1 MTMNDCGAIDGTSSE
16 RLARW
21 FSRVFHPFVMSV
33 IALLLSIYLET
44 GLLWEAV
51 LWASVSLAVF
61 LLPFSVLI
69 LVMVCAGRY
78 SDLDVSIREQ
88 RHGLYLVGSV
98 GLFLLV
104 VIFTLGGAPLVS
116 RVSIYAAVFSTA
128 ASALFNRFSKISVHA
143 MVAAGSAAV
152 LSYLSPLASLFLT
165 APTALVGWSRVRLK
179 RHTWFQVVAGW
190 SMAVVCVIVVFYF
203 WL

>member
-1 MTMNDCGAIDGTSSE
+1 MTTSDCNAIDNTCNE
-16 RLARW
+16 RLAQW
-21 FSRVFHPFVMSV
+21 LSRVFHPFVISMV
-33 IALLLSIYLET
+33 ALLLSIYLET
-44 GLLWEAV
+44 SLLWEAV

-61 LLPFSVLI
+61 LLPFSVFI

-88 RHGLYLVGSV
+88 RHGLYLLAGV

-104 VIFTLGGAPLVS
+104 AIFTLGGAPLVS

-128 ASALFNRFSKISVHA
+128 ASAVFNRFSKISVHA
-143 MVAAGSAAV
+143 MVAAGSAVA

-165 APTALVGWSRVRLK
+165 APAALVGWSRVRLK
-179 RHTWFQVVAGW
+179 RHTWFQVIAGW
-190 SMAVVCVIVVFYF
+190 GMAVVCVIVVFYL

>member
-1 MTMNDCGAIDGTSSE
+1 MSDCSAIDNACNQ
-16 RLARW
+16 RLAKW
-21 FSRVFHPFVMSV
+21 CSIAFHPFVMSV
-33 IALLLSIYLET
+33 VALLLSIYLET
-44 GLLWEAV
+44 GLLWQAV

-61 LLPFSVLI
+61 LLPFSVFI
-69 LVMVCAGRY
+69 FVMVRGGRY

-88 RHGLYLVGSV
+88 RHGLYLVAGV

-104 VIFTLGGAPLVS
+104 AVFTLGDAPVVS

-128 ASALFNRFSKISVHA
+128 ASAVFNRFSKISVHA
-143 MVAAGSAAV
+143 MVAAGSAVA

-165 APTALVGWSRVRLK
+165 APAALVGWSRVRLK
-179 RHTWFQVVAGW
+179 RHTWFQVIAGW
-190 SMAVVCVIVVFYF
+190 SMAVVCVVVVFHL